1 MGPSAVHPRGV
12 VLTGGASGIGAATSV
27 EFARAGYDVVFGYLP
42 EDPHNPSIVTRR
54 IEALGRRA
62 YAVELDVRSTE
73 SVDQLFAIA
82 SGQLASVHAVVAN
95 AGILRRHSI
104 EHMRDEDWYDII
116 DVDLTGIMRVF
127 RAASP
132 HIGSG
137 ASLVAVASITGAI
150 YGWAE
155 HAHYAAAKAGI
166 RGLVRSLA
174 MEFGPRG
181 IRVNTVIPGLVRTPQ
196 SLDEVESLGEEK
208 LHALAPIVPIG
219 RIGTPEDIA
228 GVIRFLCSDNAEYV
242 TAAEIVVDGGLTVK
256 QFE

>member
-1 MGPSAVHPRGV
+1 MDTAAAHPRGV

-27 EFARAGYDVVFGYLP
+27 AFAQAGYDVVFGYHAK
-42 EDPHNPSIVTRR
+42 DPHDPWIVTRQ
-54 IEALGRRA
+54 IEAHGRRA
-62 YAVELDVRSTE
+62 HAVELDVRSTE
-73 SVDQLFAIA
+73 SVDHLFAVA
-82 SGQLASVHAVVAN
+82 SERLASIDAVVAN
-95 AGILRRHSI
+95 AGILQRHSI
-104 EHMRDEDWYDII
+104 EQMRDEDWYDVI

-132 HIGSG
+132 RMGSG
-137 ASLVAVASITGAI
+137 AALVAVASITGAI

-174 MEFGPRG
+174 MEFGSRG

-196 SLDEVESLGEEK
+196 SLDEVQSLGEK
-208 LHALAPIVPIG
+208 ALQALAPSVPIG

-228 GVIRFLCSDNAEYV
+228 GVIRFLCSDDAQYV
-242 TAAEIVVDGGLTVK
+242 TAAELVVDGGLTVR
-256 QFE
+256 QSE